1 MQAITG
7 IVKDGQIIP
16 NEPADWP
23 NGTRVRIE
31 PMPTPEEAVA
41 PDGGQNG
48 WSEDPQEDDAE
59 SVARWLAAFDAI
71 PPLQMTPD
79 EEAEWQAARA
89 AQREL
94 EKRAFVERAERLRG
108 MWE

>member
-7 IVKDGQIIP
+7 IVKDGQIIT

-31 PMPTPEEAVA
+31 PLHTPEDAVA
-41 PDGGQNG
+41 ADAGQNG
-48 WSEDPQEDDAE
+48 STEDPQNDDPE
-59 SVARWLAAFDAI
+59 SVAQWLAEFDAI

-89 AQREL
+89 AQREF
-94 EKRAFVERAERLRG
+94 EKRAFVERAEKLRG
-108 MWE
+108 MSE